1 VPLVQTTRL
10 PDGAKFSRR
19 KADRAIWFV
28 EHACVHTK
36 SSYKGKPFILGD
48 WQKGSATKVNGQWE
62 FTGIM
67 TPLFGAQQYSAMH
80 KTWVRRYTMAWLEM
94 ARKNGKSELMAALGL
109 YLLIFDGEWG
119 AEIYG
124 AASDKDQ
131 AAQVFDVARDMIYLS
146 PMLGRMREKGELE
159 IVDSR
164 KRIVYNPTR
173 SFYRVVA
180 ADAAGNLGA
189 NPHAI
194 LFDEVLAQP
203 NNELWNYLRQG
214 FGIRPQP
221 LLLAA
226 TTAGPNRE
234 SFAFGEHEFS
244 LKVGANPNED
254 PKRFVFMAY
263 TDEKSDW
270 KDESQWPEANPG
282 LGDFLNIDM
291 IRDEMVEAINKGDLS
306 AVAHFKIFRLNQ
318 WGTSQNLWLDIGVWD
333 DSETVTGG
341 FTDEEAKLGKAI
353 AGFDLAETMDFTAW
367 VVVHY
372 SEDKVMVR
380 PRFWITKK
388 ALEMRHKKRADTL
401 MKWIDEGYIT
411 VFNSEVHDYD
421 KIRDAMLNDIGE
433 YGIKM
438 FGYDPWQAPGIVS
451 YLEDKSPAMAVKV
464 PQLTTRM
471 DPGAKELTR
480 LLGQR
485 RFTANGNPVLR
496 WNANNAGYKSDSEG
510 HIKPHKANSTG
521 NIDGITALVNALSVK
536 VTVPEQDGNI
546 FVFDDDDETPEQL
559 AERDRRERQKRAD
572 EWKQT
577 GRIADEDD
585 DDF

>member
-1 VPLVQTTRL
+1 MPLVHTSRL
-10 PDGAKFSRR
+10 PEGAKFSRK
-19 KADRAIWFV
+19 KAERAIWFI

-36 SSYKGKPFILGD
+36 SAYKGKPFLLAD
-48 WQKGSATKVNGQWE
+48 WQKGSATKVDGEWE
-62 FTGIM
+62 FTGIVA
-67 TPLFGAQQYSAMH
+67 PLFGAQQWSNMH
-80 KTWVRRYTMAWLEM
+80 QTWVRRYTMAWLEM

-109 YLLIFDGEWG
+109 YLLMFDGEWG

-146 PMLGRMREKGELE
+146 PMLSKMRKEGKIE

-214 FGIRPQP
+214 FGVRPQP
-221 LLLAA
+221 LLVAA

-244 LKVGANPNED
+244 LKVGADPNQD
-254 PKRFVFMAY
+254 PKRFVFMAF

-282 LGDFLNIDM
+282 LGDFLDIDK
-291 IRDEMVEAINKGDLS
+291 IRDEMVEVVNKGDLA
-306 AVAHFKIFRLNQ
+306 AVNHFKIFRLNQ
-318 WGTSQNLWLDIGVWD
+318 WGTSQNLWLNMAVWD
-333 DSETVTGG
+333 DSEEVTDG
-341 FTDEEAKLGKAI
+341 FTEEEAKAAKCI
-353 AGFDLAETMDFTAW
+353 AGFDLAETMDLTAW
-367 VVVHY
+367 VLVFY
-372 SEDKVMVR
+372 TDDKVMIR
-380 PRFWITKK
+380 PRYWITRQ
-388 ALEMRHKKRADTL
+388 ALEQRHKKRMEWML
-401 MKWIDEGYIT
+401 RWIEDGHIT
-411 VFNSEVHDYD
+411 VFETEVQDYD
-421 KIRDAMLNDIGE
+421 KIKKVMLDDIGE
-433 YGIKM
+433 YGIRM

-451 YLEDKSPAMAVKV
+451 HLEDKSNVMAVKV

-480 LLGQR
+480 LMGLR
-485 RFTANGNPVLR
+485 MLSSNRNPVLR

-510 HIKPHKANSTG
+510 HIKPHKENSTG

-536 VTVPEQDGNI
+536 VTVPEPPIGG
-546 FVFDDDDETPEQL
+546 FHWLDETPEEI
-559 AERDRRERQKRAD
+559 AKRDREAREERMRRFRQA
-572 EWKQT
+572 
-577 GRIADEDD
+577 GRLDDDEDFD
-585 DDF
+585 D